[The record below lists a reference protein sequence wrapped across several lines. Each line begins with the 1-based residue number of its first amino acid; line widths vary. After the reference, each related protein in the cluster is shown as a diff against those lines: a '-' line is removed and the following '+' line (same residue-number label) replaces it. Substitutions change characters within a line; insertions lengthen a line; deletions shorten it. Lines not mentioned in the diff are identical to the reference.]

1 MGEQGG
7 YAEFEADARAAGF
20 DEVLVREW
28 KPLTVVDLHTHPF
41 DARARVVGG
50 EMWLTVAG
58 QTRHLLSGDT
68 FELDAEVPHSERYG
82 PEGATFWVARRG
94 RAAPQG

>member
-1 MGEQGG
+1 M
-7 YAEFEADARAAGF
+7 AEHSEYDAFEADARKLGF

-28 KPLTVVDLHTHPF
+28 QPLTVVDLHTHPF

-58 QTRHLLSGDT
+58 QTRHLRSGDT

-82 PEGATFWVARRG
+82 PEGATYWVARRG
-94 RAAPQG
+94 KAAPQG